1 MNRLWRVAVYEYKRN
16 VFKKSF
22 FLTLFSIP
30 LMVAIFVGLGIY
42 LTSHQQNDKPIGYV
56 DQAGVFTP
64 AIPGPRSGQ
73 AEPVEFIPFQNEDE
87 ALFSLEAKMIQ
98 AFYILP
104 PDYFETRHIELVYRN
119 KPGDNALQQWWDFL
133 QINLLSDQPIKIA
146 SRIALGTDVT
156 VRSMDGDR
164 TVAESGPTFGN
175 FMPLFITMAFLAM
188 LLMSSGYLMGAVVEE
203 KEGRTMEIVVTSIS
217 PGQLISGKIL
227 GIVAIGLTLFMTWT
241 LIVVSGIYA
250 ARWMGSSWF
259 QNAAMDWSVILA
271 TIAIA
276 VPAYI
281 LVSALMA
288 MIGIMVT
295 TNKEGQS
302 VSSLF
307 IILHMVPLYAGIVL
321 LNNPNGPLSITLT
334 LLPFTALTT
343 LAIRNIFFSVPGW
356 QVGISFVVQTL
367 SALGAIWLA
376 SRAFRLGMLRYGQRL
391 SWRRLFPSRQGSM
404 ERRNP

>member
-22 FLTLFSIP
+22 LLTLFSIP
-30 LMVAIFVGLGIY
+30 LMVTFSVGIGFF
-42 LTSHQQNDKPIGYV
+42 LTSLEENDLPLGYV
-56 DQAGVFTP
+56 DQAGVFTS
-64 AIPGPRSGQ
+64 AIPGPRSEQ
-73 AEPVEFIPFQNEDE
+73 AEPVEFIPFETEDE
-87 ALFSLEAKMIQ
+87 ALVSLESDLIQ

-119 KPGDNALQQWWDFL
+119 KPGGNAVQQWYDFL
-133 QINLLSDQPIKIA
+133 QINLLADQQREVN

-164 TVAESGPTFGN
+164 TVAESGPTIGN
-175 FMPLFITMAFLAM
+175 FIPLFITMAFLAM

-227 GIVAIGLTLFMTWT
+227 GIVAIGLTLLMTWT
-241 LIVVSGIYA
+241 LIVVSGVFA
-250 ARWMGSSWF
+250 ALKMGVSWF

-271 TIAIA
+271 TTAIA

-307 IILHMVPLYAGIVL
+307 IILHMVPIYFGIVQK
-321 LNNPNGPLSITLT
+321 NTPEIDRDHMQNDK
-334 LLPFTALTT
+334 
-343 LAIRNIFFSVPGW
+343 
-356 QVGISFVVQTL
+356 
-367 SALGAIWLA
+367 
-376 SRAFRLGMLRYGQRL
+376 
-391 SWRRLFPSRQGSM
+391 QGTD
-404 ERRNP
+404 